1 MRGDSAAYNV
11 STQPTPALLNATGH
25 ALLRSI
31 ANGQSDHLLAAA
43 DAITRLAALL
53 PDASAEGR
61 LIAALLA
68 VSVEDPAA
76 PAAGAD
82 AATPTPTPT
91 PAPARQPTP
100 HMDDAGQPLVAF
112 RHEGVP
118 FVSQLV
124 AGKWLGLSH
133 RQLVRLEDRHQLD
146 RKRHGPRCVGY
157 ALHQVRE
164 LKRLITAGAAM
175 EAGADAE
182 IDAADPTA

>member
-1 MRGDSAAYNV
+1 MLPGA
-11 STQPTPALLNATGH
+11 PAEC
-25 ALLRSI
+25 
-31 ANGQSDHLLAAA
+31 
-43 DAITRLAALL
+43 RLVAV
-53 PDASAEGR
+53 
-61 LIAALLA
+61 LLA
-68 VSVEDPAA
+68 VSVGDPAA

-82 AATPTPTPT
+82 VATPAPT

-100 HMDDAGQPLVAF
+100 FMDEAGQPLVAF

-124 AGKWLGLSH
+124 AGKWLGLSY
-133 RQLVRLEDRHQLD
+133 RQLVRLEDRHQLE

-175 EAGADAE
+175 EADDDDDD
-182 IDAADPTA
+182 DAADPMA

>member
-1 MRGDSAAYNV
+1 VRGDSAASCV
-11 STQPTPALLNATGH
+11 ISQPSPALLNAAGH
-25 ALLRSI
+25 SLLRSI

-43 DAITRLAALL
+43 AAITKLERML
-53 PDASAEGR
+53 PGASAECR
-61 LIAALLA
+61 LVAALLA
-68 VSVEDPAA
+68 VSAGDPAT

-82 AATPTPTPT
+82 AATPAPTPTPT
-91 PAPARQPTP
+91 RQPTP
-100 HMDDAGQPLVAF
+100 FMDDAGQPLVAF

-133 RQLVRLEDRHQLD
+133 RQLLRLEDRGQLV

-157 ALHQVRE
+157 ALAQVLE

-175 EAGADAE
+175 EGGADAE
-182 IDAADPTA
+182 NDAADPMA